1 MEESQAAQAA
11 KMTEVGSMEVPKTM
25 SLIVS
30 RICGGD
36 RVLADCP
43 GRRGEEGGGRA
54 GSTGGLN
61 RQGLGGGGGTPK
73 RQLLVGI
80 YLLCTCFALGR
91 FWGWG
96 PPDRQADGRLQTRK
110 EAGNRENKTKE
121 RKKVRLSKACRRD
134 RRKEHPIRVRL

>member
-61 RQGLGGGGGTPK
+61 RQGLGGGGNSETAVIGGN
-73 RQLLVGI
+73 LFVVHLF
-80 YLLCTCFALGR
+80 CFGPFLGL
-91 FWGWG
+91 GAA
-96 PPDRQADGRLQTRK
+96 RQASGR
-110 EAGNRENKTKE
+110 
-121 RKKVRLSKACRRD
+121 KATN
-134 RRKEHPIRVRL
+134 